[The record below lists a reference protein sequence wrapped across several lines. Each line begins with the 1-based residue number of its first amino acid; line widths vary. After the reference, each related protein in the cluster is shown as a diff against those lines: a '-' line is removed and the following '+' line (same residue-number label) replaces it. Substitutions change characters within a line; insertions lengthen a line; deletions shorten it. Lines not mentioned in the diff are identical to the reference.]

1 MVNKSA
7 KMSAFILTAVLHTF
21 GISWG
26 SHLQR
31 SFVLFCFYLQGC
43 FERNAHHYFRT
54 WTSVSLS
61 TFSST
66 VSPSAAAR
74 TSSGIMK
81 LALIRTIQ
89 GSSTEQLLR
98 QKTFSRVSSLGT
110 WTHQNSSSTHFNPLW
125 RKALREAGKQG
136 SRPSWP
142 SCCEEVSAEGRKQE
156 ENSLGQ
162 ETQGMGTKP
171 VATLSGLTL
180 STKMDET
187 IKIGRKHWMRRCV
200 SFISLVL

>member
-1 MVNKSA
+1 M
-7 KMSAFILTAVLHTF
+7 F
-21 GISWG
+21 
-26 SHLQR
+26 
-31 SFVLFCFYLQGC
+31 FVVCFFVCFFFNLQGC

-66 VSPSAAAR
+66 MSPSAVAR

-89 GSSTEQLLR
+89 GNSTELFLL

-110 WTHQNSSSTHFNPLW
+110 WMHQNSSSIHFNPLW
-125 RKALREAGKQG
+125 RRRCVKQG

-142 SCCEEVSAEGRKQE
+142 SCCKEVSTEGRKQE

-162 ETQGMGTKP
+162 ETQRMGIKP
-171 VATLSGLTL
+171 LATLSGLTL